1 LKCSGR
7 PRLESGYTIVIVA
20 FVMMMI
26 IWGTFNTF
34 GVFFEPLIKEFGWT
48 RAMTSGASALNTII
62 FGILCVFSAGLSE
75 RFGPRWVM
83 TVCGAILGLSYYLM
97 ARIASPR
104 ELYLYLGVFV
114 AIGMSPYIP
123 LLSLVPRWFPT
134 KRGRMNAIVM
144 SGMGLGQMVMPPVA
158 GYLIFLW
165 QWRNAYLAIALLTIV
180 VMVTACQFLRN
191 PPGEA
196 ASPAGATDPHDE
208 GPASRQAPGQAL
220 GQALRSREFRLLCV
234 LYFSFLYS
242 NVAITVHLV
251 IHATGLGIPAREATI
266 TLALIGGACIIGM
279 NVMGN
284 LADRFSNRAALG
296 ISYAVMALSLF
307 WLISSGSEG
316 SLFLFSIAFG
326 FAYGGMQV
334 LFSPLVAEVFGT
346 RSHGVILAAGAL
358 AGSVGAALGPIVTG
372 YIFDVLRSYT
382 VAFILCA
389 VLALTGFVSTLL
401 LTPPSL
407 RKSS

>member
-1 LKCSGR
+1 LKSSGR
-7 PRLESGYTIVIVA
+7 PWLEYGYTIVIAA

-34 GVFFEPLIKEFGWT
+34 GVFFEPLIKQFGWT
-48 RAMTSGASALNTII
+48 RAMTSGASALNTMV
-62 FGILCVFSAGLSE
+62 FGIICVFSAGLSE

-83 TVCGAILGLSYYLM
+83 TVCGVILGLSYYLM
-97 ARIASPR
+97 ARIAGPG

-123 LLSLVPRWFPT
+123 LLSLVPRWFPA

-144 SGMGLGQMVMPPVA
+144 SGMGLGQMVMPPLA
-158 GYLIFLW
+158 GHLISLW

-180 VMVTACQFLRN
+180 VMVAASQFLRN

-196 ASPAGATDPHDE
+196 ASPSGAADPHDE
-208 GPASRQAPGQAL
+208 GPARGQAL
-220 GQALRSREFRLLCV
+220 GQALRSREFRLLCI
-234 LYFSFLYS
+234 LYFSFLFS
-242 NVAITVHLV
+242 NVAISVHLV
-251 IHATGLGIPAREATI
+251 IHALGLGIPATRAAL
-266 TLALIGGACIIGM
+266 TLSLIGGACIIGM

-284 LADRFSNRAALG
+284 LADRFSNRVALG

-307 WLISSGSEG
+307 WLIFSGSEG
-316 SLFLFSIAFG
+316 SLFLFSIVFG

-389 VLALTGFVSTLL
+389 VLALTGLVSTLL
-401 LTPPSL
+401 LGRPS
-407 RKSS
+407 RRQPS